1 MPAPL
6 SIDTTAAAA
15 AVQLAAWRAMTP
27 AGRLAQVGALTAAV
41 LHLEREGLRRRH
53 PSLTPDELH
62 RSAIIRRLGPV
73 LAGQVYP
80 PPLRER

>member
-6 SIDTTAAAA
+6 STDTAATAA
-15 AVQLAAWRAMTP
+15 AVQVAAWRAMTP

-62 RSAIIRRLGPV
+62 RAAIMRRLGPV
-73 LAGQVYP
+73 LADEVYP
-80 PPLRER
+80 LPLRER